1 MRTFNNQEDE
11 IVEFS
16 SIFPF
21 RISHISPSST
31 SYTKHLNKEN
41 IYNYD
46 SSNFDS
52 SFKILTE
59 RLLKEPFH
67 FEPNNYQSGYAIPSI
82 LNLKVVLIPYY
93 EIIDG
98 NISQNVTGKE
108 KLGAVTKQTTAIKA
122 QKLKYIIDAS
132 TFANSKIILV
142 CKVKTIDEARDFLT
156 DYLKAIGFKA
166 SNDTWDFVYNES
178 DSIMQQLLLSLYDY
192 WPTNESQ
199 TTSIKIG
206 GKTISANYSGRG
218 KYDLRLEEVNDEI
231 KNRIINGEHIENIT
245 LKPPIGIT
253 GIKLRKSVPNISI
266 NDQGIISCRANIN
279 YENFVIIK
287 WFIEETINIIKQLN
301 KVKQPKAS
309 YIKLEDFITQ
319 EIAHVKDS
327 KLPIYDNSLKINNNE
342 KILRGTND

>member
-1 MRTFNNQEDE
+1 LQTFNNQGDE
-11 IVEFS
+11 IEFS

-21 RISHISPSST
+21 RISHISPSS
-31 SYTKHLNKEN
+31 SSFIKQINKEN
-41 IYNYD
+41 NYNYGN
-46 SSNFDS
+46 SNFDS

-59 RLLKEPFH
+59 HLLKEPFH

-82 LNLKVVLIPYY
+82 LNLKVVVIPYY

-98 NISQNVTGKE
+98 NITQNVTGKE
-108 KLGAVTKQTTAIKA
+108 NLGEVTKQTTTIKA

-142 CKVKTIDEARDFLT
+142 CKVKTVDQARDFLS
-156 DYLKAIGFKA
+156 DYLKAIGFKE
-166 SNDTWDFVYNES
+166 SNDTWNFVYNES
-178 DSIMQQLLLSLYDY
+178 DTIMQQLLLSLYDY

-218 KYDLRLEEVNDEI
+218 KYDLRLEEVNEEI
-231 KNRIINGEHIENIT
+231 KNRIINGDHIENIT
-245 LKPPIGIT
+245 LKPPIGLT
-253 GIKLRKSVPNISI
+253 GIKLRKSVPKISI
-266 NDQGIISCRANIN
+266 NDQGVISCRANIN

-301 KVKQPKAS
+301 KVEQPKAS
-309 YIKLEDFITQ
+309 YIKLEDFIIP
-319 EIAHVKDS
+319 EIAHVTDS
-327 KLPIYDNSLKINNNE
+327 KLPICDNSLKINNHE
-342 KILRGTND
+342 KILRGIND

>member
-1 MRTFNNQEDE
+1 MQTFNNQGDE
-11 IVEFS
+11 IEFS

-21 RISHISPSST
+21 RISHISPSS
-31 SYTKHLNKEN
+31 SSFIKQINKEN
-41 IYNYD
+41 NYNYGN
-46 SSNFDS
+46 SNFDS

-59 RLLKEPFH
+59 HLLKEPFH

-82 LNLKVVLIPYY
+82 LNLKVVVIPYY

-98 NISQNVTGKE
+98 NITQNVTGKE
-108 KLGAVTKQTTAIKA
+108 NLGEVTKQTTTIKA

-142 CKVKTIDEARDFLT
+142 CKVKTVDQARDFLS
-156 DYLKAIGFKA
+156 DYLKAIGFKE
-166 SNDTWDFVYNES
+166 SNDTWNFVYNES
-178 DSIMQQLLLSLYDY
+178 DTIMQQLLLSLYDY

-218 KYDLRLEEVNDEI
+218 KYDLRLEEVNEEI
-231 KNRIINGEHIENIT
+231 KNRIINGDHIENIT
-245 LKPPIGIT
+245 LKPPIGLT
-253 GIKLRKSVPNISI
+253 GIKLRKSIPKISI
-266 NDQGIISCRANIN
+266 NDQGVISCRANIN

-301 KVKQPKAS
+301 KVEQPKAS
-309 YIKLEDFITQ
+309 YIKLEDFIIP
-319 EIAHVKDS
+319 EIAHVTDS
-327 KLPIYDNSLKINNNE
+327 KLPICDNSLKINNHE
-342 KILRGTND
+342 KILRGIND

>member
-1 MRTFNNQEDE
+1 MQTFNNQGDE
-11 IVEFS
+11 IEFS

-21 RISHISPSST
+21 RISHISPSS
-31 SYTKHLNKEN
+31 SSFIKQINKEN
-41 IYNYD
+41 NYNYGN
-46 SSNFDS
+46 SNFDS

-59 RLLKEPFH
+59 HLLKEPFH

-82 LNLKVVLIPYY
+82 LNLKVVVIPYY

-98 NISQNVTGKE
+98 NITQNVTGKE
-108 KLGAVTKQTTAIKA
+108 NLGEVTKQTTTIKA

-142 CKVKTIDEARDFLT
+142 CKVKTVDQARDFLS
-156 DYLKAIGFKA
+156 DYLKAIGFKE
-166 SNDTWDFVYNES
+166 SNDPWNFVYNES
-178 DSIMQQLLLSLYDY
+178 DTIMQQLLLSLYDY

-218 KYDLRLEEVNDEI
+218 KYDLRLEEVNEEI
-231 KNRIINGEHIENIT
+231 KNRIINGDHIENIT
-245 LKPPIGIT
+245 LKPPIGLT
-253 GIKLRKSVPNISI
+253 GIKLRKSVPKISI
-266 NDQGIISCRANIN
+266 NDQGVISCRANIN

-301 KVKQPKAS
+301 KVEQPKAS
-309 YIKLEDFITQ
+309 YIKLEDFIIP
-319 EIAHVKDS
+319 EIAHVTDS
-327 KLPIYDNSLKINNNE
+327 KLPICDNSLKINNNE
-342 KILRGTND
+342 KILRGRND

>member
-1 MRTFNNQEDE
+1 MQNINNQKDE
-11 IVEFS
+11 IEFS

-21 RISHISPSST
+21 RIGHISTSS
-31 SYTKHLNKEN
+31 SSCIKHIYKEN
-41 IYNYD
+41 TATYNN
-46 SSNFDS
+46 SNFDS
-52 SFKILTE
+52 SIKILTE
-59 RLLKEPFH
+59 HLLKVPFH

-82 LNLKVVLIPYY
+82 LNLKVVVIPYY

-98 NISQNVTGKE
+98 NIIQNVTDKE
-108 KLGAVTKQTTAIKA
+108 NIGEVIKQTTTIKA

-142 CKVKTIDEARDFLT
+142 CKVKTVDQARDFLS
-156 DYLKAIGFKA
+156 DYLKTIGFKE
-166 SNDTWDFVYNES
+166 SNYIWNFVYDES
-178 DSIMQQLLLSLYDY
+178 DFIMQQLLLSLYDY

-218 KYDLRLEEVNDEI
+218 KYDLRLEEVNEEI
-231 KNRIINGEHIENIT
+231 KNRIINGDHIENIT

-253 GIKLRKSVPNISI
+253 GIKLRKSVPKISI
-266 NDQGIISCRANIN
+266 NDQGVISCKANIN

-301 KVKQPKAS
+301 KIKQPRAS
-309 YIKLEDFITQ
+309 YIKLEDFISR
-319 EIAHVKDS
+319 EIDHVTDS
-327 KLPIYDNSLKINNNE
+327 KLPICDNSLKINHNE
-342 KILRGTND
+342 KILRGMND

>member
-1 MRTFNNQEDE
+1 LRTFNNQGDE
-11 IVEFS
+11 IEFS

-31 SYTKHLNKEN
+31 SYIKHLNKEN

-82 LNLKVVLIPYY
+82 LNLKVVVIPYY

-98 NISQNVTGKE
+98 NIIQNVTGKE
-108 KLGAVTKQTTAIKA
+108 KLGAVTKQTTTIKS

-132 TFANSKIILV
+132 TFAHSKIILV
-142 CKVKTIDEARDFLT
+142 CKVKTVDQARDFLA
-156 DYLKAIGFKA
+156 DYLKAIGFKE
-166 SNDTWDFVYNES
+166 SNETWDFIYNES

-231 KNRIINGEHIENIT
+231 KNRIINGDHIENIT

-253 GIKLRKSVPNISI
+253 GIKLRKSVPKITI
-266 NDQGIISCRANIN
+266 NDQGVISCRANIN

-309 YIKLEDFITQ
+309 YIKLEDFIPQ
-319 EIAHVKDS
+319 EIAHVTDS

-342 KILRGTND
+342 KILRGRND

>member
-1 MRTFNNQEDE
+1 MQTFNNQGDE
-11 IVEFS
+11 IEFS

-21 RISHISPSST
+21 RISHISPSS
-31 SYTKHLNKEN
+31 SSFIKQINKEN
-41 IYNYD
+41 NYNYGN
-46 SSNFDS
+46 SNFDS

-59 RLLKEPFH
+59 HLLKEPFH

-82 LNLKVVLIPYY
+82 LNLKVVVIPYY

-98 NISQNVTGKE
+98 NITQNVTGKE
-108 KLGAVTKQTTAIKA
+108 NLGEVTKQTTTIKA

-142 CKVKTIDEARDFLT
+142 CKVKTVDQARDFLS

-166 SNDTWDFVYNES
+166 NNDTWNFVYDES
-178 DSIMQQLLLSLYDY
+178 DTIMQQLLLSLYDY

-218 KYDLRLEEVNDEI
+218 KYDLRLEEVNEEI
-231 KNRIINGEHIENIT
+231 KNRIINGDHIENIT

-253 GIKLRKSVPNISI
+253 GIKLRKSVPKISI
-266 NDQGIISCRANIN
+266 NDQGVISCRANIN

-301 KVKQPKAS
+301 KVEQPKAS
-309 YIKLEDFITQ
+309 YIKLEDFIIP
-319 EIAHVKDS
+319 EIAHVTDS
-327 KLPIYDNSLKINNNE
+327 KLPICDNSLKINNNE
-342 KILRGTND
+342 KILRGMND

>member
-1 MRTFNNQEDE
+1 MQTFNNQGDE
-11 IVEFS
+11 IEFS

-21 RISHISPSST
+21 RISHISPSS
-31 SYTKHLNKEN
+31 SSFIKQINKEN
-41 IYNYD
+41 NYNYGN
-46 SSNFDS
+46 SNFDS

-59 RLLKEPFH
+59 HLLKEPFH

-82 LNLKVVLIPYY
+82 LNLKVVVIPYY

-98 NISQNVTGKE
+98 NITQNVTGKE
-108 KLGAVTKQTTAIKA
+108 NLGEVTKQTTTIKA

-142 CKVKTIDEARDFLT
+142 CKVKTEDQARDFLS
-156 DYLKAIGFKA
+156 DYLKAIGFKE
-166 SNDTWDFVYNES
+166 SNDTWNFVYNES
-178 DSIMQQLLLSLYDY
+178 DTIMQQLLLSLYDY

-218 KYDLRLEEVNDEI
+218 KYDLRLEEVNEEI
-231 KNRIINGEHIENIT
+231 KNRIINGDHIENIT
-245 LKPPIGIT
+245 LKPPIGLT
-253 GIKLRKSVPNISI
+253 GIKLRKSVPKISI
-266 NDQGIISCRANIN
+266 NDQGVISCRANIN

-301 KVKQPKAS
+301 KVEQPKAS
-309 YIKLEDFITQ
+309 YIKLEDFIIP
-319 EIAHVKDS
+319 EIAHVTDS
-327 KLPIYDNSLKINNNE
+327 KLPICDNSLKINNNE
-342 KILRGTND
+342 KILRGMND

>member
-1 MRTFNNQEDE
+1 MQTFNNQGDE
-11 IVEFS
+11 IEFS

-21 RISHISPSST
+21 RISHISPSS
-31 SYTKHLNKEN
+31 SRFIKQINKEN
-41 IYNYD
+41 NYNYGN
-46 SSNFDS
+46 SNFDS

-59 RLLKEPFH
+59 HLLKEPFH

-82 LNLKVVLIPYY
+82 LNLKVVVIPYY

-98 NISQNVTGKE
+98 NITQNVTGKE
-108 KLGAVTKQTTAIKA
+108 NVGEVTKQTTTIKA

-142 CKVKTIDEARDFLT
+142 CKVKTVDQARDFLS
-156 DYLKAIGFKA
+156 DYLKAIGFKE
-166 SNDTWDFVYNES
+166 SNDTWNFVYNES
-178 DSIMQQLLLSLYDY
+178 DTIMQQLLLSLYDY

-218 KYDLRLEEVNDEI
+218 KYDLRLEEVNEEI
-231 KNRIINGEHIENIT
+231 KNRIINGDHIENIT

-253 GIKLRKSVPNISI
+253 GIKLRKSVPKISI
-266 NDQGIISCRANIN
+266 NDQGVISCRANIN

-301 KVKQPKAS
+301 KVEQPKAS
-309 YIKLEDFITQ
+309 YIKLEDFIIP
-319 EIAHVKDS
+319 EIAQVTDS
-327 KLPIYDNSLKINNNE
+327 KLPICDNSLKINNNE
-342 KILRGTND
+342 KILRGMND

>member
-1 MRTFNNQEDE
+1 MQTFNNQGDE
-11 IVEFS
+11 IEFS

-21 RISHISPSST
+21 RISHISPSS
-31 SYTKHLNKEN
+31 SSFIKQINKEN
-41 IYNYD
+41 NYNYGN
-46 SSNFDS
+46 SNFDS

-59 RLLKEPFH
+59 HLLKEPFH

-82 LNLKVVLIPYY
+82 LNLKVVVIPYY

-98 NISQNVTGKE
+98 NITQNVTGKE
-108 KLGAVTKQTTAIKA
+108 NLGEVTKQTTTIKA

-142 CKVKTIDEARDFLT
+142 CKVKTVDQARDFLS
-156 DYLKAIGFKA
+156 DYLKAIGFKE
-166 SNDTWDFVYNES
+166 SNDTWNFVYNES
-178 DSIMQQLLLSLYDY
+178 DTIMQQLLLSLYDY

-218 KYDLRLEEVNDEI
+218 KYDLRLEEVNEEI
-231 KNRIINGEHIENIT
+231 KNRIINGDHIENIT
-245 LKPPIGIT
+245 LKPPIGLT
-253 GIKLRKSVPNISI
+253 GIKLRKSIPKISI
-266 NDQGIISCRANIN
+266 NDQGVISCRANIN

-301 KVKQPKAS
+301 KVEQPKAS
-309 YIKLEDFITQ
+309 YIKLEDFIIP
-319 EIAHVKDS
+319 EIAHVTDS
-327 KLPIYDNSLKINNNE
+327 KLPICDNSLKINNNE
-342 KILRGTND
+342 KILRSMND

>member
-1 MRTFNNQEDE
+1 LQTFNNQGDE
-11 IVEFS
+11 IEFS

-21 RISHISPSST
+21 RISHISPSS
-31 SYTKHLNKEN
+31 SSFIKQINKEN
-41 IYNYD
+41 NYNYGN
-46 SSNFDS
+46 SNFDS

-59 RLLKEPFH
+59 HLLKEPFH

-82 LNLKVVLIPYY
+82 LNLKVVVIPYY

-98 NISQNVTGKE
+98 NITQNVTGKE
-108 KLGAVTKQTTAIKA
+108 NLGEVTKQTTTIKA

-142 CKVKTIDEARDFLT
+142 CKVKTVDQARDFLS
-156 DYLKAIGFKA
+156 DYLKAIGFKE
-166 SNDTWDFVYNES
+166 SNDTWNFVYNES
-178 DSIMQQLLLSLYDY
+178 DTIMQQLLLSLYDY

-218 KYDLRLEEVNDEI
+218 KYDLRLEEVNEEI
-231 KNRIINGEHIENIT
+231 KNRIINGDHIENIT

-253 GIKLRKSVPNISI
+253 GIKLRKSVPKISI
-266 NDQGIISCRANIN
+266 NDQGVISCRANIN

-301 KVKQPKAS
+301 KVEQPKAS
-309 YIKLEDFITQ
+309 YIKLEDFIIP
-319 EIAHVKDS
+319 EIAHVTDS
-327 KLPIYDNSLKINNNE
+327 KLPICDNSLKINNHE
-342 KILRGTND
+342 KILRGIND

>member
-1 MRTFNNQEDE
+1 LQTFNNQGDE
-11 IVEFS
+11 IEFS

-21 RISHISPSST
+21 RISHISPSS
-31 SYTKHLNKEN
+31 SSFIKQINKEN
-41 IYNYD
+41 NYNYGN
-46 SSNFDS
+46 SNFDS

-59 RLLKEPFH
+59 HLLKEPFH

-82 LNLKVVLIPYY
+82 LNLKVVVIPYY

-98 NISQNVTGKE
+98 NITQNVTGKE
-108 KLGAVTKQTTAIKA
+108 NLGEVTKQTTTIKA

-142 CKVKTIDEARDFLT
+142 CKVKTVDQARDFLS
-156 DYLKAIGFKA
+156 DYLKAIGFKE
-166 SNDTWDFVYNES
+166 SNDTWNFIYNES
-178 DSIMQQLLLSLYDY
+178 DTIMQQLLLSLYDY

-218 KYDLRLEEVNDEI
+218 KYDLRLEEVNEEI
-231 KNRIINGEHIENIT
+231 KNRIINGDHIENIT
-245 LKPPIGIT
+245 LKPPIGLT
-253 GIKLRKSVPNISI
+253 GIKLRKSVPKISI
-266 NDQGIISCRANIN
+266 NDQGVISCRANIN

-301 KVKQPKAS
+301 KVEQPKAS
-309 YIKLEDFITQ
+309 YIKLEDFIIP
-319 EIAHVKDS
+319 EIAHVTDS
-327 KLPIYDNSLKINNNE
+327 KLPICDNSLKINNNE
-342 KILRGTND
+342 KILRGMND

>member
-1 MRTFNNQEDE
+1 MQNINNQKDE
-11 IVEFS
+11 IEFS

-21 RISHISPSST
+21 RIGHISTSS
-31 SYTKHLNKEN
+31 SSHVKHINKEN
-41 IYNYD
+41 TSTYNN
-46 SSNFDS
+46 SNFDS
-52 SFKILTE
+52 SIKILTE
-59 RLLKEPFH
+59 HLLKVPFH

-82 LNLKVVLIPYY
+82 LNLKVVVIPYY

-98 NISQNVTGKE
+98 NIIQNVTDKE
-108 KLGAVTKQTTAIKA
+108 NIGEVIKQTTTIKA

-142 CKVKTIDEARDFLT
+142 CKVKTVDQARDFLS
-156 DYLKAIGFKA
+156 DYLKTIGFKE
-166 SNDTWDFVYNES
+166 SNDTWNFVYDES
-178 DSIMQQLLLSLYDY
+178 DFIMQQLLLSLYDY

-218 KYDLRLEEVNDEI
+218 KYDLRLEEVNEEI
-231 KNRIINGEHIENIT
+231 KNRIINGDHIENIT

-253 GIKLRKSVPNISI
+253 GIKLRKSVPKISI
-266 NDQGIISCRANIN
+266 NDQGVISCKANIN

-301 KVKQPKAS
+301 KIKQPRAS

-319 EIAHVKDS
+319 EIDHVTDS
-327 KLPIYDNSLKINNNE
+327 KLPICDNSLKINNNE
-342 KILRGTND
+342 KILRGMND

>member
-1 MRTFNNQEDE
+1 MQNINNQKDE
-11 IVEFS
+11 IEFS

-21 RISHISPSST
+21 RIGHISTSS
-31 SYTKHLNKEN
+31 SSPVKHINKEN
-41 IYNYD
+41 TSTYNN
-46 SSNFDS
+46 SNFDS
-52 SFKILTE
+52 SIKILTE
-59 RLLKEPFH
+59 HLLKVPFH

-82 LNLKVVLIPYY
+82 LNLKVVVIPYY

-98 NISQNVTGKE
+98 NIIQNVTDKE
-108 KLGAVTKQTTAIKA
+108 NIGEVIKQTTTIKA

-142 CKVKTIDEARDFLT
+142 CKVKTVDQARDFLS
-156 DYLKAIGFKA
+156 DYLKTIGFKE
-166 SNDTWDFVYNES
+166 SNDTWNFVYDES
-178 DSIMQQLLLSLYDY
+178 DFIMQQLLLSLYDY

-218 KYDLRLEEVNDEI
+218 KYDLRLEEVNEEI
-231 KNRIINGEHIENIT
+231 KNRIINGDHIENIT

-253 GIKLRKSVPNISI
+253 GIKLRKSVPKISI
-266 NDQGIISCRANIN
+266 NDQGIISCKANIN

-301 KVKQPKAS
+301 KIKQPRAS

-319 EIAHVKDS
+319 EIDQVTDS
-327 KLPIYDNSLKINNNE
+327 KLPICDNSLKINNNE
-342 KILRGTND
+342 KILRGMND

>member
-1 MRTFNNQEDE
+1 MQTFNNQGDE
-11 IVEFS
+11 IEFS

-21 RISHISPSST
+21 RISHISPSS
-31 SYTKHLNKEN
+31 SSFIKQINKEN
-41 IYNYD
+41 NYNYGN
-46 SSNFDS
+46 SNFDS

-59 RLLKEPFH
+59 HLLKEPFH

-82 LNLKVVLIPYY
+82 LNLKVVVIPYY

-98 NISQNVTGKE
+98 NITQNVTGKE
-108 KLGAVTKQTTAIKA
+108 NLGEVTKQTTTIKA

-142 CKVKTIDEARDFLT
+142 CKVKTEDQARDFLS
-156 DYLKAIGFKA
+156 DYLKAIGFKE
-166 SNDTWDFVYNES
+166 SNDTWNFVYNES
-178 DSIMQQLLLSLYDY
+178 DTIMQQLLLSLYDY

-218 KYDLRLEEVNDEI
+218 KYDLRLEEVNEEI
-231 KNRIINGEHIENIT
+231 KNRIINGDHIENIT
-245 LKPPIGIT
+245 LKPPIGLT
-253 GIKLRKSVPNISI
+253 GIKLRKSVPKISI
-266 NDQGIISCRANIN
+266 NDQGVISCRANIN

-301 KVKQPKAS
+301 KVEQPKAS
-309 YIKLEDFITQ
+309 YIKLEDFIIP
-319 EIAHVKDS
+319 EIAHVTDS
-327 KLPIYDNSLKINNNE
+327 KLPICDNSLKINNHE
-342 KILRGTND
+342 KILRGIND

>member
-1 MRTFNNQEDE
+1 MQTFNNQGDE
-11 IVEFS
+11 IEFS

-21 RISHISPSST
+21 RISHISPSS
-31 SYTKHLNKEN
+31 SSFIKQINKEN
-41 IYNYD
+41 NYNYGN
-46 SSNFDS
+46 SNFDS

-59 RLLKEPFH
+59 HLLKEPFH

-82 LNLKVVLIPYY
+82 LNFKVVVIPYY

-98 NISQNVTGKE
+98 NITQNVTGKE
-108 KLGAVTKQTTAIKA
+108 NLGEVTKQTTTIKA

-142 CKVKTIDEARDFLT
+142 CKVKTVDQARDFLS
-156 DYLKAIGFKA
+156 DYLKAIGFKE
-166 SNDTWDFVYNES
+166 SNDTWNFIYNES
-178 DSIMQQLLLSLYDY
+178 DTIMQQLLLSLYDY

-218 KYDLRLEEVNDEI
+218 KYDLRLEEVNEEI
-231 KNRIINGEHIENIT
+231 KNRIINGDHIENIT

-253 GIKLRKSVPNISI
+253 GIKLRNSVPKISI
-266 NDQGIISCRANIN
+266 NDQGVISCRANIN

-301 KVKQPKAS
+301 KVEQPKAS
-309 YIKLEDFITQ
+309 YIKLEDFIIP
-319 EIAHVKDS
+319 EIAHVTDS
-327 KLPIYDNSLKINNNE
+327 KLPICDNSLKINNNE
-342 KILRGTND
+342 KILRGMND

>member
-1 MRTFNNQEDE
+1 MQTFNNQGDE
-11 IVEFS
+11 IEFS

-21 RISHISPSST
+21 RISHISPSS
-31 SYTKHLNKEN
+31 SSFIKQINKEN
-41 IYNYD
+41 NYNYGN
-46 SSNFDS
+46 SNFDS

-59 RLLKEPFH
+59 HLLKEPFH

-82 LNLKVVLIPYY
+82 LNLKVVVIPYY

-98 NISQNVTGKE
+98 NITQNVTGKE
-108 KLGAVTKQTTAIKA
+108 NLGEVTKQTTTIKA

-142 CKVKTIDEARDFLT
+142 CKVKTVDQARDFLS
-156 DYLKAIGFKA
+156 DYLKAIGFKE
-166 SNDTWDFVYNES
+166 SNDTWNFVYNES
-178 DSIMQQLLLSLYDY
+178 DTIMQQLLLSLYDY

-218 KYDLRLEEVNDEI
+218 KYDLRLEEVNEEI
-231 KNRIINGEHIENIT
+231 KNRIINGDHIENIT
-245 LKPPIGIT
+245 LKPPIGLT
-253 GIKLRKSVPNISI
+253 GIKLRKSVPKISI
-266 NDQGIISCRANIN
+266 NDQGVISCRANIN

-301 KVKQPKAS
+301 KVEQPKAS
-309 YIKLEDFITQ
+309 YIKLEDFIIP
-319 EIAHVKDS
+319 EIAHVTDS

-342 KILRGTND
+342 KILRGRND

>member
-1 MRTFNNQEDE
+1 MQNINNQKDE
-11 IVEFS
+11 IEFS

-21 RISHISPSST
+21 RIGHISTSS
-31 SYTKHLNKEN
+31 SSCIKHIDKEN
-41 IYNYD
+41 TATYNN
-46 SSNFDS
+46 SNFDS
-52 SFKILTE
+52 SIKILTE
-59 RLLKEPFH
+59 HLLKVPFH

-82 LNLKVVLIPYY
+82 LNLKVVVIPYY

-98 NISQNVTGKE
+98 NIIQNVTDKE
-108 KLGAVTKQTTAIKA
+108 NIGEVIKQTRTIKA

-142 CKVKTIDEARDFLT
+142 CKVKTVDQARDFLS
-156 DYLKAIGFKA
+156 DYLKTIGFKE
-166 SNDTWDFVYNES
+166 SNDTWNFVYDES
-178 DSIMQQLLLSLYDY
+178 DFIMQQLLLSLYDY

-218 KYDLRLEEVNDEI
+218 KYDLRLEEVNEEI
-231 KNRIINGEHIENIT
+231 KNRIINGDHIENIT

-253 GIKLRKSVPNISI
+253 GIKLRKSVPKISI
-266 NDQGIISCRANIN
+266 NDQGVISCKANIN

-301 KVKQPKAS
+301 KIKQPRAS
-309 YIKLEDFITQ
+309 YIKLEDFISK
-319 EIAHVKDS
+319 EIDHVTDS
-327 KLPIYDNSLKINNNE
+327 KPPICDNSLKINNNE
-342 KILRGTND
+342 KILRGMND

>member
-1 MRTFNNQEDE
+1 LQNINNQKDE
-11 IVEFS
+11 IEFS

-21 RISHISPSST
+21 RIGHISTSSS
-31 SYTKHLNKEN
+31 SYIKHIDKEN
-41 IYNYD
+41 TATYNN
-46 SSNFDS
+46 SNFDS
-52 SFKILTE
+52 SIKILTE
-59 RLLKEPFH
+59 HLLKVPFH

-82 LNLKVVLIPYY
+82 LNLKVVVIPYY

-98 NISQNVTGKE
+98 NIIQNVTDKE
-108 KLGAVTKQTTAIKA
+108 NIGEVIKQTRTIKA

-142 CKVKTIDEARDFLT
+142 CKVKTVDQARDFLS
-156 DYLKAIGFKA
+156 DYLKTIGFKE
-166 SNDTWDFVYNES
+166 SNDIWNFVYDES
-178 DSIMQQLLLSLYDY
+178 DFIMQQLLLSLYDY

-218 KYDLRLEEVNDEI
+218 KYDLRLEEVNEEI
-231 KNRIINGEHIENIT
+231 KNRIINGDHIENIT

-253 GIKLRKSVPNISI
+253 GIKLRKSVPKISI
-266 NDQGIISCRANIN
+266 NDQGVISCKANIN

-301 KVKQPKAS
+301 KIKQPRAS
-309 YIKLEDFITQ
+309 YIKLEDFINQ
-319 EIAHVKDS
+319 EIDHVTDS
-327 KLPIYDNSLKINNNE
+327 KPPICDNSLKINNNE
-342 KILRGTND
+342 KILRGMND

>member
-1 MRTFNNQEDE
+1 MRTFNDQEDE
-11 IVEFS
+11 IEFS

-21 RISHISPSST
+21 RISHISPSSA
-31 SYTKHLNKEN
+31 SYIKHINKNN

-52 SFKILTE
+52 SFKIFTE

-82 LNLKVVLIPYY
+82 LNQVVVVPYY

-98 NISQNVTGKE
+98 NIIQNVTGKE
-108 KLGAVTKQTTAIKA
+108 KLGTVTKQTTTIKA

-142 CKVKTIDEARDFLT
+142 CKVKTVDQARDFLA
-156 DYLKAIGFKA
+156 DYLKIIGFMEI
-166 SNDTWDFVYNES
+166 NENWDFVYNES

-231 KNRIINGEHIENIT
+231 KNRIINGDHIENIT
-245 LKPPIGIT
+245 LKPPIGIA
-253 GIKLRKSVPNISI
+253 GIKFRKSVPKISI
-266 NDQGIISCRANIN
+266 NDQGVISCRANIN

-287 WFIEETINIIKQLN
+287 WFIEETINIIKQLY

-309 YIKLEDFITQ
+309 YIKIEDFITQ
-319 EIAHVKDS
+319 EIAHVTDS

-342 KILRGTND
+342 KILRGRND

>member
-1 MRTFNNQEDE
+1 MQTFNNQGDE
-11 IVEFS
+11 IEFS

-21 RISHISPSST
+21 RISHISPSS
-31 SYTKHLNKEN
+31 SSFIKQINKEN
-41 IYNYD
+41 NYNYGN
-46 SSNFDS
+46 SNFDS

-59 RLLKEPFH
+59 HLLKEPFH

-82 LNLKVVLIPYY
+82 LNLKVVVIPYY

-98 NISQNVTGKE
+98 NITQNVTGKE
-108 KLGAVTKQTTAIKA
+108 NLGEVTKQTTTIKA

-142 CKVKTIDEARDFLT
+142 CKVKTVDQARDFLS
-156 DYLKAIGFKA
+156 DYLKAIGFKE
-166 SNDTWDFVYNES
+166 SNDTWNFVYNES
-178 DSIMQQLLLSLYDY
+178 DTIMQQLLLSLYDY

-218 KYDLRLEEVNDEI
+218 KYDLRLEEVNEEI
-231 KNRIINGEHIENIT
+231 KNRIINGDHIENIT
-245 LKPPIGIT
+245 LKPPIGLT
-253 GIKLRKSVPNISI
+253 GIKLRKSVPKISI
-266 NDQGIISCRANIN
+266 NDQGVISCRANIN

-301 KVKQPKAS
+301 KVEQPKAS
-309 YIKLEDFITQ
+309 YIKLEDFIIP
-319 EIAHVKDS
+319 EIAHVTDS
-327 KLPIYDNSLKINNNE
+327 KLPICDNSLKINNNE
-342 KILRGTND
+342 KILRGMND

>member
-1 MRTFNNQEDE
+1 MQTFNNQGDE
-11 IVEFS
+11 IEFS

-21 RISHISPSST
+21 RISHISPSS
-31 SYTKHLNKEN
+31 SSFIKQINKEN
-41 IYNYD
+41 NYNYGN
-46 SSNFDS
+46 SNFDS

-59 RLLKEPFH
+59 HLLKEPFH

-82 LNLKVVLIPYY
+82 LNLKVVVIPYY

-98 NISQNVTGKE
+98 NITQNVTGKE
-108 KLGAVTKQTTAIKA
+108 NLGEVTKQTTTIKA

-142 CKVKTIDEARDFLT
+142 CKVKTVDQARDFLS
-156 DYLKAIGFKA
+156 DYLKAIGFKE
-166 SNDTWDFVYNES
+166 SNDTWNFVYNES
-178 DSIMQQLLLSLYDY
+178 DTIMQQLLLSLYDY

-218 KYDLRLEEVNDEI
+218 KYDLRLEEVNEEI
-231 KNRIINGEHIENIT
+231 KNRIINGDHIENIT
-245 LKPPIGIT
+245 LKPPIGLT
-253 GIKLRKSVPNISI
+253 GIKLRKSIPKISI
-266 NDQGIISCRANIN
+266 NDQGVISCRANIN

-301 KVKQPKAS
+301 KVEQPKAS
-309 YIKLEDFITQ
+309 YIKLEDFIIP
-319 EIAHVKDS
+319 EIAHVTDS
-327 KLPIYDNSLKINNNE
+327 KLPICDNSLKINNNE
-342 KILRGTND
+342 KILRGMND

>member
-1 MRTFNNQEDE
+1 MQTFNNQGDE
-11 IVEFS
+11 IEFS

-21 RISHISPSST
+21 RISHISPSS
-31 SYTKHLNKEN
+31 SSFIKQINKEN
-41 IYNYD
+41 NYNYGN
-46 SSNFDS
+46 SNFDS

-59 RLLKEPFH
+59 HLLKEPFH

-82 LNLKVVLIPYY
+82 LNLKVVVIPYY

-98 NISQNVTGKE
+98 NIIQNVTGKE
-108 KLGAVTKQTTAIKA
+108 KLGAVTKQTTTIKS

-132 TFANSKIILV
+132 TFAHSKIILV
-142 CKVKTIDEARDFLT
+142 CKVKTVDQARDFLA
-156 DYLKAIGFKA
+156 DYLKAIGFKE
-166 SNDTWDFVYNES
+166 SNETWDFIYNES

-218 KYDLRLEEVNDEI
+218 KYDLRLEEVNEEI
-231 KNRIINGEHIENIT
+231 KNRIINGDHIENIT
-245 LKPPIGIT
+245 LKPPIGLT
-253 GIKLRKSVPNISI
+253 GIKLRKSVPKISI
-266 NDQGIISCRANIN
+266 NDQGVISCRANIN

-301 KVKQPKAS
+301 KVEQPKAS
-309 YIKLEDFITQ
+309 YIKLEDFIIP
-319 EIAHVKDS
+319 EIAHVTDS
-327 KLPIYDNSLKINNNE
+327 KLPIYDNSLKINNHE
-342 KILRGTND
+342 KILRGMND

>member
-1 MRTFNNQEDE
+1 MQTFNNQGDE
-11 IVEFS
+11 IEFS

-21 RISHISPSST
+21 RISHISPSS
-31 SYTKHLNKEN
+31 SSFIKQINKEN
-41 IYNYD
+41 NYNYGN
-46 SSNFDS
+46 SNFDS

-59 RLLKEPFH
+59 HLLKEPFH

-82 LNLKVVLIPYY
+82 LNLKVVVIPYY

-98 NISQNVTGKE
+98 NITQNVTGKE
-108 KLGAVTKQTTAIKA
+108 NLGEVTKQTTTIKA

-142 CKVKTIDEARDFLT
+142 CKVKTVDQARDFLS
-156 DYLKAIGFKA
+156 DYLKAIGFKE
-166 SNDTWDFVYNES
+166 SNDTWNFVYNES
-178 DSIMQQLLLSLYDY
+178 DTIMQQLLLSLYDY

-218 KYDLRLEEVNDEI
+218 KYDLRLEEVNEEI
-231 KNRIINGEHIENIT
+231 KNRIINGDHIENIT
-245 LKPPIGIT
+245 LKPPIGLT
-253 GIKLRKSVPNISI
+253 GIKLRKSVPKISI
-266 NDQGIISCRANIN
+266 NDQGVISCRANIN

-301 KVKQPKAS
+301 KVEQPKAS
-309 YIKLEDFITQ
+309 YIKLEDFIIP
-319 EIAHVKDS
+319 EIAHVTDS
-327 KLPIYDNSLKINNNE
+327 KLPICDNSLKINNHE
-342 KILRGTND
+342 KILRGMND

>member
-1 MRTFNNQEDE
+1 MQTFNNQGDE
-11 IVEFS
+11 IEFS

-21 RISHISPSST
+21 RISHISPSS
-31 SYTKHLNKEN
+31 SSFIKQINKEN
-41 IYNYD
+41 NYNYGN
-46 SSNFDS
+46 SNFDS

-59 RLLKEPFH
+59 HLLKEPFH

-82 LNLKVVLIPYY
+82 LNLKVVVIPYY

-98 NISQNVTGKE
+98 NITQNVTGKE
-108 KLGAVTKQTTAIKA
+108 NLGEVTKQTTTIKA

-142 CKVKTIDEARDFLT
+142 CKVKTVDQARDFLS
-156 DYLKAIGFKA
+156 DYLKAIGFKE
-166 SNDTWDFVYNES
+166 SNDTWNFVYNES
-178 DSIMQQLLLSLYDY
+178 DTIMQQLLLSLYDY

-218 KYDLRLEEVNDEI
+218 KYDLRLEEVNEEI
-231 KNRIINGEHIENIT
+231 KNRIINGDHIENIT

-253 GIKLRKSVPNISI
+253 GIKLRKSVPKISI
-266 NDQGIISCRANIN
+266 NDQGVISCRANIN

-301 KVKQPKAS
+301 KVEQPKAS
-309 YIKLEDFITQ
+309 YIKLEDFIIP
-319 EIAHVKDS
+319 EIAQATDS
-327 KLPIYDNSLKINNNE
+327 KLPICDNSLKINNNE
-342 KILRGTND
+342 KILRGMND

>member
-1 MRTFNNQEDE
+1 MQTFNNQGDE
-11 IVEFS
+11 IEFS

-21 RISHISPSST
+21 RISHISPSS
-31 SYTKHLNKEN
+31 SSFIKQINKEN
-41 IYNYD
+41 NYNYGN
-46 SSNFDS
+46 SNFDS

-59 RLLKEPFH
+59 HLLKEPFH

-82 LNLKVVLIPYY
+82 LNLKVVVIPYY

-98 NISQNVTGKE
+98 NITQNVTGKE
-108 KLGAVTKQTTAIKA
+108 NLGEVTKQTTTIKA

-142 CKVKTIDEARDFLT
+142 CKVKTVDQARDFLS
-156 DYLKAIGFKA
+156 DYLKAIGFKE
-166 SNDTWDFVYNES
+166 SNDTWNFVYNES
-178 DSIMQQLLLSLYDY
+178 DTIMQQLLLSLYDY

-218 KYDLRLEEVNDEI
+218 KYDLRLEEVNEEI
-231 KNRIINGEHIENIT
+231 KNRIINGDHIENIT
-245 LKPPIGIT
+245 LKPPIGLT
-253 GIKLRKSVPNISI
+253 GIKLRKSVPKISI
-266 NDQGIISCRANIN
+266 NDQGVISCRANIN

-301 KVKQPKAS
+301 KVEQPKAS
-309 YIKLEDFITQ
+309 YIKLEDFIIP
-319 EIAHVKDS
+319 EIAHVTDS
-327 KLPIYDNSLKINNNE
+327 KLPICDNSLKINNHE
-342 KILRGTND
+342 KILRGVND

>member
-1 MRTFNNQEDE
+1 LQTFNNQGDE
-11 IVEFS
+11 IEFS

-21 RISHISPSST
+21 RISHISPSS
-31 SYTKHLNKEN
+31 SSFIKQINKEN
-41 IYNYD
+41 NYNYGN
-46 SSNFDS
+46 SNFDS
-52 SFKILTE
+52 SFKTLTE
-59 RLLKEPFH
+59 HLLKEPFH

-82 LNLKVVLIPYY
+82 LNLKVVVIPYY

-98 NISQNVTGKE
+98 NITQNVTGKE
-108 KLGAVTKQTTAIKA
+108 NLGEVTKQTTTIKA

-142 CKVKTIDEARDFLT
+142 CKVKTVDQARDFLS
-156 DYLKAIGFKA
+156 DYLKAIGFKE
-166 SNDTWDFVYNES
+166 SNDTWNFVYNES
-178 DSIMQQLLLSLYDY
+178 DTIMQQLLLSLYDY

-218 KYDLRLEEVNDEI
+218 KYDLRLEEVNEEI
-231 KNRIINGEHIENIT
+231 KNRIINGDHIENIT

-253 GIKLRKSVPNISI
+253 GIKLRKSVPKISI
-266 NDQGIISCRANIN
+266 NDQGVISCRANIN

-301 KVKQPKAS
+301 KVEQPKAS
-309 YIKLEDFITQ
+309 YIKLEDFIIP
-319 EIAHVKDS
+319 EIAHVTDS
-327 KLPIYDNSLKINNNE
+327 KLPICDNSLKINNNE
-342 KILRGTND
+342 KILRGMND

>member
-1 MRTFNNQEDE
+1 MRTFNNQGDE
-11 IVEFS
+11 IEFS

-31 SYTKHLNKEN
+31 SYIKHLNKEN
-41 IYNYD
+41 IYSYD

-82 LNLKVVLIPYY
+82 LNLKVVVIPYY

-98 NISQNVTGKE
+98 NIIQNVTGKE
-108 KLGAVTKQTTAIKA
+108 KLGAVTKQTTTIKS

-132 TFANSKIILV
+132 TFAHSKIILV
-142 CKVKTIDEARDFLT
+142 CKVKTVDQARDFLA
-156 DYLKAIGFKA
+156 DYLKAIGFKE
-166 SNDTWDFVYNES
+166 SNETWDFIYNES

-231 KNRIINGEHIENIT
+231 KNRIINGDHIENIT

-253 GIKLRKSVPNISI
+253 GIKFRRSVPKITI
-266 NDQGIISCRANIN
+266 NDQGVISCRANIN

-319 EIAHVKDS
+319 EITQVTDS

-342 KILRGTND
+342 KILRGRND

>member
-1 MRTFNNQEDE
+1 MQTFNNQGDE
-11 IVEFS
+11 IEFS

-21 RISHISPSST
+21 RISHISPSS
-31 SYTKHLNKEN
+31 SSFIKQINKEN
-41 IYNYD
+41 NYNYGN
-46 SSNFDS
+46 SNFDS

-59 RLLKEPFH
+59 HLLKEPFH

-82 LNLKVVLIPYY
+82 LNLKVVVIPYY

-98 NISQNVTGKE
+98 NITQNVTGKE
-108 KLGAVTKQTTAIKA
+108 NLGEVTKQTTTIKA

-142 CKVKTIDEARDFLT
+142 CKVKTVDQARDFLS
-156 DYLKAIGFKA
+156 DYLKAIGFKE
-166 SNDTWDFVYNES
+166 SNDTWNFVYNES
-178 DSIMQQLLLSLYDY
+178 DTIMQQLLLSLYDY

-218 KYDLRLEEVNDEI
+218 KYDLRLEEVNEEI
-231 KNRIINGEHIENIT
+231 KNRIINGDHIENIT
-245 LKPPIGIT
+245 LKPPIGLI
-253 GIKLRKSVPNISI
+253 GIKLRKSVPKISI
-266 NDQGIISCRANIN
+266 NDQGVISCRANIN

-301 KVKQPKAS
+301 KVEQPKAS
-309 YIKLEDFITQ
+309 YIKLEDFIIP
-319 EIAHVKDS
+319 EIAHVTDS
-327 KLPIYDNSLKINNNE
+327 KLPICDNSLKINNNE
-342 KILRGTND
+342 KILRSMND

>member
-1 MRTFNNQEDE
+1 MQTFNNQGDE
-11 IVEFS
+11 IEFS

-21 RISHISPSST
+21 RISHISPSS
-31 SYTKHLNKEN
+31 SSFIKQINKEN
-41 IYNYD
+41 NYNYGN
-46 SSNFDS
+46 SNFDS

-59 RLLKEPFH
+59 HLLKEPFH

-82 LNLKVVLIPYY
+82 LNVKVVVIPYY

-98 NISQNVTGKE
+98 NITQNVTGKE
-108 KLGAVTKQTTAIKA
+108 NLGEVTKQTTTIKA

-142 CKVKTIDEARDFLT
+142 CKVKTVDQARDFLS
-156 DYLKAIGFKA
+156 DYLKAIGFKE
-166 SNDTWDFVYNES
+166 SNDTWNFVYNES
-178 DSIMQQLLLSLYDY
+178 DTIMQQLLLSLYDY

-218 KYDLRLEEVNDEI
+218 KYDLRLEEVNEEI
-231 KNRIINGEHIENIT
+231 KNRIINGDHIENIT
-245 LKPPIGIT
+245 LKPPIGLT
-253 GIKLRKSVPNISI
+253 GIKLRKSVPKISI
-266 NDQGIISCRANIN
+266 NDQGVISCRANIN

-301 KVKQPKAS
+301 KVEQPKAS
-309 YIKLEDFITQ
+309 YIKLEDFIIP
-319 EIAHVKDS
+319 EIAHVTDS
-327 KLPIYDNSLKINNNE
+327 KLPICDNSLKINNHE
-342 KILRGTND
+342 KILRGIND

>member
-1 MRTFNNQEDE
+1 LQTFNNQGDE
-11 IVEFS
+11 IEFS

-21 RISHISPSST
+21 RISHISPSS
-31 SYTKHLNKEN
+31 SSFIKQINKEN
-41 IYNYD
+41 NYNYD
-46 SSNFDS
+46 NSNFDS
-52 SFKILTE
+52 SFKTLTE
-59 RLLKEPFH
+59 HHLKEPFH

-82 LNLKVVLIPYY
+82 LNLKVVVIPYY

-98 NISQNVTGKE
+98 NITQNVTGKE
-108 KLGAVTKQTTAIKA
+108 NLGEVTKQTTTIKA

-142 CKVKTIDEARDFLT
+142 CKVKTVDQARDFLS
-156 DYLKAIGFKA
+156 DYLKAIGFKE
-166 SNDTWDFVYNES
+166 SNDTWNFVYNES
-178 DSIMQQLLLSLYDY
+178 DTIMQQLLLSLYDY

-218 KYDLRLEEVNDEI
+218 KYDLRLEEVNEEI
-231 KNRIINGEHIENIT
+231 KNRIINGDHIENIT

-253 GIKLRKSVPNISI
+253 GIKLRKSVPKISI
-266 NDQGIISCRANIN
+266 NDQGVISCRANIN

-301 KVKQPKAS
+301 KVEQPKAS
-309 YIKLEDFITQ
+309 YIKLEDFIIP
-319 EIAHVKDS
+319 EIAHVTDS
-327 KLPIYDNSLKINNNE
+327 KLPICDNSLKINNNE
-342 KILRGTND
+342 KILRGMND

>member
-1 MRTFNNQEDE
+1 LRTFNNQGDE
-11 IVEFS
+11 IEFS

-31 SYTKHLNKEN
+31 SYIKHLNKEN

-82 LNLKVVLIPYY
+82 LNLKVVVIPYY

-98 NISQNVTGKE
+98 SMIQNVTDKGNIGE
-108 KLGAVTKQTTAIKA
+108 VIKQTTTIKA

-142 CKVKTIDEARDFLT
+142 CKVKTVDQARDFLS
-156 DYLKAIGFKA
+156 DYLKTIGFKE
-166 SNDTWDFVYNES
+166 SNYTWNFVYDES
-178 DSIMQQLLLSLYDY
+178 DFIMQQLLLSLYDY

-218 KYDLRLEEVNDEI
+218 KYDLRLEEVNEEI
-231 KNRIINGEHIENIT
+231 KNRIINGDHIENIT

-253 GIKLRKSVPNISI
+253 GIKLRKSVPKISI
-266 NDQGIISCRANIN
+266 NDQGVISCKANIN

-301 KVKQPKAS
+301 KIKQPRTS

-319 EIAHVKDS
+319 EIDHVTDS
-327 KLPIYDNSLKINNNE
+327 KLPICDNSLKINNNE
-342 KILRGTND
+342 KILRGMND

>member
-1 MRTFNNQEDE
+1 MQTFNNQGDE
-11 IVEFS
+11 IEFS

-21 RISHISPSST
+21 RISHISPSS
-31 SYTKHLNKEN
+31 SSFIKQINKEN
-41 IYNYD
+41 NYNYGN
-46 SSNFDS
+46 SNFDS

-59 RLLKEPFH
+59 HLLKEPFH

-82 LNLKVVLIPYY
+82 LNLKVVIIPYY

-98 NISQNVTGKE
+98 NITQNVTGKE
-108 KLGAVTKQTTAIKA
+108 NLGEVTKQTTTIKA

-142 CKVKTIDEARDFLT
+142 CKVKTVDQARDFLS
-156 DYLKAIGFKA
+156 DYLKAIGFKE
-166 SNDTWDFVYNES
+166 SNDTWNFVYNES
-178 DSIMQQLLLSLYDY
+178 DTIMQQLLLSLYDY

-218 KYDLRLEEVNDEI
+218 KYDLRLEEVNEEI
-231 KNRIINGEHIENIT
+231 KNRIINGDHIENIT

-253 GIKLRKSVPNISI
+253 GIKLRKSVPKISI
-266 NDQGIISCRANIN
+266 NDQGVISCRANIN

-301 KVKQPKAS
+301 KVEQPKAS
-309 YIKLEDFITQ
+309 YIKLEDFIIP
-319 EIAHVKDS
+319 EIAHVTDS
-327 KLPIYDNSLKINNNE
+327 KQPICDNSLKINNNE
-342 KILRGTND
+342 KILRGMND

>member
-1 MRTFNNQEDE
+1 MQTFNNQGDE
-11 IVEFS
+11 IEFS

-21 RISHISPSST
+21 RISHISPSS
-31 SYTKHLNKEN
+31 SSFIKQINKEN
-41 IYNYD
+41 NYNYGN
-46 SSNFDS
+46 SNFDS

-59 RLLKEPFH
+59 HLLKEPFH

-82 LNLKVVLIPYY
+82 LNLKVVVIPYY

-98 NISQNVTGKE
+98 NITQNVTGKE
-108 KLGAVTKQTTAIKA
+108 NVGEVTKQTTTIKA

-142 CKVKTIDEARDFLT
+142 CKVKTIDQARDFLS
-156 DYLKAIGFKA
+156 DYLKAIGFKE
-166 SNDTWDFVYNES
+166 SNDTWNFVYNES
-178 DSIMQQLLLSLYDY
+178 DTIMQQLLLSLYDY

-218 KYDLRLEEVNDEI
+218 KYDLRLEEVNEEI
-231 KNRIINGEHIENIT
+231 KNRIINGDHIENIT

-253 GIKLRKSVPNISI
+253 GIKLRKSVPKISI
-266 NDQGIISCRANIN
+266 NDQGVISCRANIN

-301 KVKQPKAS
+301 KVEQPKAS
-309 YIKLEDFITQ
+309 YIKLEDFIIP
-319 EIAHVKDS
+319 EISQVTDS
-327 KLPIYDNSLKINNNE
+327 KLPICDNSLKINNNE
-342 KILRGTND
+342 KILRGMND

>member
-1 MRTFNNQEDE
+1 MQTFNNQGDE
-11 IVEFS
+11 IEFS

-21 RISHISPSST
+21 RISHISPSS
-31 SYTKHLNKEN
+31 SSFIKQINKEN
-41 IYNYD
+41 NYNYGN
-46 SSNFDS
+46 SNFDS

-59 RLLKEPFH
+59 HLLKEPFH

-82 LNLKVVLIPYY
+82 LNFKVVVIPYY

-98 NISQNVTGKE
+98 NITQNVTGKE
-108 KLGAVTKQTTAIKA
+108 NLGEVTKQTTTIKA

-142 CKVKTIDEARDFLT
+142 CKVKTVDQARDFLS
-156 DYLKAIGFKA
+156 DYLKAIGFKE
-166 SNDTWDFVYNES
+166 SNDTWNFVYNES
-178 DSIMQQLLLSLYDY
+178 DTIMQQLLLSLYDY

-218 KYDLRLEEVNDEI
+218 KYDLRLEEVNEEI
-231 KNRIINGEHIENIT
+231 KNRIINGDHIENIT

-253 GIKLRKSVPNISI
+253 GIKLRKSVPKISI
-266 NDQGIISCRANIN
+266 NDQGVISCRANIN

-301 KVKQPKAS
+301 KVEQPKAS
-309 YIKLEDFITQ
+309 YIKLEDFIIP
-319 EIAHVKDS
+319 EIAHVTDS
-327 KLPIYDNSLKINNNE
+327 KLPICDNSLKINNHE
-342 KILRGTND
+342 KILRGIND